1 MNKEKYES
9 ALKRTNLIWVLAD
22 IQETLITELEQDPI
36 RLEVY
41 EFDVK
46 MKIKQLKK
54 MTEAFRTYFNRTME
68 KRDSDYKLEKQ
79 LNFGEDGDEL
89 RELIYKAVEL

>member
-1 MNKEKYES
+1 M
-9 ALKRTNLIWVLAD
+9 LAD
-22 IQETLITELEQDPI
+22 IQETLITELEQDSI